1 MQYSAFN
8 DFDMVAIQDKINLF
22 KKDNL
27 SAKYDDSKREKG
39 IVSLKVDHPMK
50 RDGTFI
56 IYEIHKTE
64 IKRFIGKKNIWLV
77 QIYSQQ
83 SSSSKLNKI
92 GCCSG
97 KSQVKAI
104 YAADKDIYDDYDN
117 ELTLTQAYELETT
130 GSTSV

>member
-1 MQYSAFN
+1 MEYSPFN
-8 DFDMVAIQDKINLF
+8 TFDMVAVSDKISLF
-22 KKDNL
+22 RKDNL
-27 SAKYDDSKREKG
+27 SVECDDSKKEKG
-39 IVSLKVDHPMK
+39 IVSLKVEHPMK

-83 SSSSKLNKI
+83 SSSSKLTKI

-97 KSQVKAI
+97 KSQIKAI
-104 YAADKDIYDDYDN
+104 YAADKDIYDNYDN

-130 GSTSV
+130 GSTT